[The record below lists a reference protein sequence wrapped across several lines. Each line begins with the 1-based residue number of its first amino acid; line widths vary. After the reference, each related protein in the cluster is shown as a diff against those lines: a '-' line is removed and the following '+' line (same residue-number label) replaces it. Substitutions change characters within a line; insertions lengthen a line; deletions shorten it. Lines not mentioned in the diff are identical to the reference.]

1 MSINDH
7 LERTAAKLAELN
19 HAFAKIITEAAV
31 ELRYGRSS
39 RWEVAERMD
48 AQLKEARETHKKK

>member
-1 MSINDH
+1 M
-7 LERTAAKLAELN
+7 AAKLAELN
-19 HAFAKIITEAAV
+19 YAFAKIITEAAV

>member
-1 MSINDH
+1 MS
-7 LERTAAKLAELN
+7 LESHTERMAAKLAELN
-19 HAFAKIITEAAV
+19 HSFAKIITEAAV

-39 RWEVAERMD
+39 RWEVAEKMD

>member
-1 MSINDH
+1 MS
-7 LERTAAKLAELN
+7 LESHTERMAAKLAELN
-19 HAFAKIITEAAV
+19 YAFAKIITEAAV